1 MLETHLQAQL
11 IQFLREDLS
20 LSPDSI
26 DLALRHHSLSRNFLP
41 MLLWQYGLISLP
53 QLNRIFDWLDAQ

>member
-1 MLETHLQAQL
+1 MLESHLQNQL

-20 LSPDSI
+20 LSSDSI
-26 DLALRHHSLSRNFLP
+26 DLALRYQPLSRNFLP